1 MEERVSVTRR
11 VPATLTAAALLAFAI
26 FVPAWADSG
35 VRVAA
40 SIKPV
45 HSLVSAVMA
54 GVCEPHL
61 IMRGASSPHDFSLRP
76 SMPRRWRKPRSY
88 S

>member
-1 MEERVSVTRR
+1 MKERASVARR
-11 VPATLTAAALLAFAI
+11 VPATLAAGVFAFAI
-26 FVPAWADSG
+26 SGPASADSG

-54 GVCEPHL
+54 GVGEPHL
-61 IMRGASSPHDFSLRP
+61 IIRVQARP
-76 SMPRRWRKPRSY
+76 TTSACVRPMPRCWRKPQSY